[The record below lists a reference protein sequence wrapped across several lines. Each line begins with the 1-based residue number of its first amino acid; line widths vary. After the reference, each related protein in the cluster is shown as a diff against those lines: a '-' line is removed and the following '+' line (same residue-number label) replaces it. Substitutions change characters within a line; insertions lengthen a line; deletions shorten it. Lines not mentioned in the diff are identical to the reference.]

1 MKQVEIGSTGITASA
16 IVQGCMR
23 INTMTISEIEK
34 LVYQDLENGINFFD
48 HADCYTD
55 GECERLF
62 GEVLKLHPDL
72 RNNIKLQTKCG
83 ILTGELYYFDF
94 SKNHILKAV
103 DESLSRLSTD
113 YIDFLLLHRPDAL
126 VEPEDVA
133 AAFDILQSSG
143 KVLHFGVSNQNPGQ
157 MELLKKYVKQPLEI
171 NQLQFSI
178 MHTGMIDEGFSVN
191 TKFEG
196 SLNHDGSV
204 LNYCR
209 LHDCTI
215 QAWSP
220 FQYGFFDGPF
230 LDNPKFPELN
240 KKISQIAEKYQV
252 SGDAVAIAWILRHP
266 ANMQAVIG
274 STNLKRLHNASKAG
288 NITLTRKEWYE
299 IYHAAGNFIP

>member
-1 MKQVEIGSTGITASA
+1 MKQVNIGQSNVTASA
-16 IVQGCMR
+16 IIQGCMR
-23 INTMTISEIEK
+23 INAMSVSEIES
-34 LVYQDLENGINFFD
+34 LVYQDLEYGINFFD
-48 HADCYTD
+48 HADCYTN

-72 RNNIKLQTKCG
+72 REQIKLQTKCG
-83 ILTGELYYFDF
+83 ILTGDLYYFDF
-94 SKNHILKAV
+94 SKEHILEAV
-103 DESLSRLSTD
+103 EQSLTRLSTD
-113 YIDFLLLHRPDAL
+113 HIDFLLLHRPDTL
-126 VEPEDVA
+126 MEPEEVA
-133 AAFDILQSSG
+133 AAFDLLHDSG
-143 KVLHFGVSNQNPGQ
+143 KVLHFGVSNQNPSH

-196 SLNHDGSV
+196 SIGHDGSI

-220 FQYGFFDGPF
+220 FQYGFFEGPF

-240 KKISQIAEKYQV
+240 EKINQLAEKYEMTNN
-252 SGDAVAIAWILRHP
+252 AIAIAWILRHP

-274 STNLKRLHNASKAG
+274 STNLKRLREASKAG
-288 NITLTRKEWYE
+288 NFTLTRKEWYE
-299 IYHAAGNFIP
+299 IYHSAGNFIP